1 MKKRGITSGIILL
14 LLLQAVL
21 LISCSANSKD
31 SGKSL
36 HNSDKPDTVEAS
48 DNNVTKDINMEQ
60 DRMEKIKLLEEEMM
74 KYFENIKLTE
84 ALKGF
89 GFKNPLMTQRLGADP
104 YALVYNDRVY
114 MYMTG
119 DLIEYDEEG
128 KVKNNSYSK
137 INKLNVISSADLV
150 NWTDHGSIQAAG
162 PEGAAKWGNNS
173 WAPAV
178 AHKKIDGKDKFFIY
192 FANGGNGIGVLTS
205 DSPIGPFVDP
215 LGHALISRATPNCAN
230 VAWLFDPA
238 VLVDDDGS
246 GYLYFGGGVPQGKE
260 ARPGTGRAVKLGADM
275 ISLDGDPVILDIPYL
290 FEDSGI
296 NKIGD
301 TYYYSYCTNWNVS
314 ADATKELGI
323 YNADIAYMTSKNPLG
338 PFTFQKAI
346 LRNPGVFF
354 GQWGNNHHCMFK
366 FKDQMY
372 MAYHSQMLEKRLD
385 ISGGYRSTNIDYVV
399 VNDDGT
405 IDNIKGSEFGVKQL
419 KSLNPYE
426 KCEAETMG
434 TMAGIST
441 KLLEETGVNSGT
453 GNMTVTDINTGDW
466 IAVYGADFG
475 EQGAK
480 SFTAMIK
487 PPVSGEAAIQIR
499 LDKPTGE
506 PVGYLKIDAD
516 SSEKYSEITADLL
529 KPVTGEHN
537 LVFVFYGEGYDFDYW
552 YFK

>member
-1 MKKRGITSGIILL
+1 MKKRGSTSGFLL
-14 LLLQAVL
+14 LLAIVTASIGGCAL
-21 LISCSANSKD
+21 KD
-31 SGKSL
+31 VGQINKGS
-36 HNSDKPDTVEAS
+36 TVSQETS
-48 DNNVTKDINMEQ
+48 DNQTRSVDSNDHAQ
-60 DRMEKIKLLEEEMM
+60 DLEYIKLQEEEMM

-114 MYMTG
+114 IYMTG
-119 DLIEYDEEG
+119 DIVEYDEEG

-150 NWTDHGSIQAAG
+150 NWTDHGSINAAG
-162 PEGAAKWGNNS
+162 PNGAAKWGNNS

-178 AHKKIDGKDKFFIY
+178 AHKKINGKDKFFIY

-215 LGHALISRATPNCAN
+215 LGKALISRSTPNCAN

-238 VLVDDDGS
+238 VLVDEDGS
-246 GYLYFGGGVPQGKE
+246 AYLYFGGGVPQGKE
-260 ARPGTGRAVKLGADM
+260 ANPGTGRAVKLGDDM
-275 ISLDGDPVILDIPYL
+275 ISLDGDPISLDIPYL

-296 NKIGD
+296 NRIGD
-301 TYYYSYCTNWNVS
+301 TYYYSYCTNWNVPLE
-314 ADATKELGI
+314 ATKELGI
-323 YNADIAYMTSKNPLG
+323 NNADIAYMTSKNPLG

-354 GQWGNNHHCMFK
+354 GVWGNNHHCMFE
-366 FKDQMY
+366 FKGQMY
-372 MAYHSQMLEKRLD
+372 MAYHSQMLEKKLD
-385 ISGGYRSTNIDYVV
+385 ISGGYRSTNIDYVT
-399 VNDDGT
+399 VNEDGT
-405 IDNIKGSEFGVKQL
+405 IENIKASEFGVKQV

-426 KCEAETMG
+426 RCEAETIG
-434 TMAGIST
+434 TMAGIGT
-441 KLLEETGVNSGT
+441 TLIEETGAGSGT
-453 GNMTVTDINTGDW
+453 GNMAVTDIHTGDW

-475 EQGAK
+475 EIGAK
-480 SFTAMIK
+480 SFTACIK
-487 PPVSGEAAIQIR
+487 APASGEGAIQIR

-516 SSEKYSEITADLL
+516 SSGQFKEITADLL
-529 KPVTGEHN
+529 TTITGEHN
-537 LVFVFYGEGYDFDYW
+537 LVFVFYGEGYEFDYW

>member
-1 MKKRGITSGIILL
+1 MNKRGITSGILL
-14 LLLQAVL
+14 LLMLGAAL
-21 LISCSANSKD
+21 LCGCTNNN
-31 SGKSL
+31 GG
-36 HNSDKPDTVEAS
+36 N
-48 DNNVTKDINMEQ
+48 NNVGTSVSQETSDSTGDTDDIDAQAKNTQ
-60 DRMEKIKLLEEEMM
+60 YIKLQEEEMM

-84 ALKGF
+84 AIKGF

-114 MYMTG
+114 IYMTG
-119 DLIEYDEEG
+119 DIVEYDEEG

-137 INKLNVISSADLV
+137 INKLNVISSDDLV
-150 NWTDHGSIQAAG
+150 NWTDHGSINAAG

-173 WAPAV
+173 WAPAI

-215 LGHALISRATPNCAN
+215 LGKPLISRATPNCAN

-246 GYLYFGGGVPQGKE
+246 AYLYFGGGVPQGRE
-260 ARPGTGRAVKLGADM
+260 ADPGTGRAVKLGDDM
-275 ISLDGDPVILDIPYL
+275 ISLDGDPVTLDIPYL

-301 TYYYSYCTNWNVS
+301 TYYYSYCTNWNVPLE
-314 ADATKELGI
+314 ATKELGI
-323 YNADIAYMTSKNPLG
+323 NNADIAYMTSKNPLG

-354 GQWGNNHHCMFK
+354 GVWGNNHHCMFE
-366 FKDQMY
+366 FKGQMY
-372 MAYHSQMLEKRLD
+372 MTYHSQMLEKKLG

-399 VNDDGT
+399 VNEDGT
-405 IDNIKGSEFGVKQL
+405 IDNIKASEFGVKQI

-426 KCEAETMG
+426 RCEAETMG

-441 KLLEETGVNSGT
+441 VVVEETAPGSGT
-453 GNMTVTDINTGDW
+453 GNMAVTEIHTGDW

-475 EQGAK
+475 EKGAK
-480 SFTAMIK
+480 SFTACIK
-487 PPVSGEAAIQIR
+487 PPTSGEGAIQIR

-506 PVGYLKIDAD
+506 AVGYLKIDAD
-516 SSEKYSEITADLL
+516 SSGQFKEITADLMT
-529 KPVTGEHN
+529 PITGEHN
-537 LVFVFYGEGYDFDYW
+537 LVFVFYGEGYEFDYW

>member
-1 MKKRGITSGIILL
+1 MKKRGSTSGFLL
-14 LLLQAVL
+14 LLAIVTASIGGCAL
-21 LISCSANSKD
+21 KD
-31 SGKSL
+31 VGQINKGS
-36 HNSDKPDTVEAS
+36 TVSQETS
-48 DNNVTKDINMEQ
+48 DNQTRSVDSNDHAQ
-60 DRMEKIKLLEEEMM
+60 DLEYIKLQEEEMM

-114 MYMTG
+114 IYMTG
-119 DLIEYDEEG
+119 DIVEYDEEG

-150 NWTDHGSIQAAG
+150 NWTDHGSINAAG
-162 PEGAAKWGNNS
+162 PNGAAKWGNNS

-178 AHKKIDGKDKFFIY
+178 AHKKINGKDKFFIY

-215 LGHALISRATPNCAN
+215 LGKALISRSTPNCAN

-238 VLVDDDGS
+238 VLVDEDGS
-246 GYLYFGGGVPQGKE
+246 AYLYFGGGVPQGKE
-260 ARPGTGRAVKLGADM
+260 ANPGTGRAVKLGDDM
-275 ISLDGDPVILDIPYL
+275 ISLDGDPISLDIPYL

-296 NKIGD
+296 NRIGD
-301 TYYYSYCTNWNVS
+301 TYYYSYCTNWNVPLE
-314 ADATKELGI
+314 ATKELGI
-323 YNADIAYMTSKNPLG
+323 NNADIAYMTSKNPLG

-354 GQWGNNHHCMFK
+354 GVWGNNHHCMFE
-366 FKDQMY
+366 FKGQMY
-372 MAYHSQMLEKRLD
+372 MAYHSQMLEKKLD
-385 ISGGYRSTNIDYVV
+385 ISGGYRSTNIDYVT
-399 VNDDGT
+399 VNEDGT
-405 IDNIKGSEFGVKQL
+405 IENIKASEFGVKQV

-426 KCEAETMG
+426 RCEAETIG
-434 TMAGIST
+434 TMAGIGT
-441 KLLEETGVNSGT
+441 TLIEETGAGSGT
-453 GNMTVTDINTGDW
+453 GNMAVTDIHTGDW

-475 EQGAK
+475 EIGAK
-480 SFTAMIK
+480 SFTACIK
-487 PPVSGEAAIQIR
+487 APASGEGAIQIR

-506 PVGYLKIDAD
+506 AVGYLKIDAD
-516 SSEKYSEITADLL
+516 SSGSFKEITAELL
-529 KPVTGEHN
+529 KPITGEHN
-537 LVFVFYGEGYDFDYW
+537 LVFVFYGEGYEFDYW